1 MRRSAKTEPAVSNG
15 PAPHESEP
23 ALSAQDQQVEFAELW
38 RPDEADTTPSG
49 PHQWLL
55 EHHLVTP
62 GQIEQARQRQA
73 AKPGLSILD
82 ALVQINATDRV
93 TALKAVAEY
102 FNLPFM
108 RVAAED
114 IDNEVFT
121 MLPAEYLKSKLVIP
135 ISRQNGQILVGI
147 AEPADIFLI
156 DDIKRR
162 LGQSIQLT
170 VTPADDILCAIEE
183 SSASA
188 SQQVEEIIRDIAED
202 TVEVVDSTDQEVT
215 DLEKIAG
222 ESPVIRYANYLISSA
237 VRDGASDIHI
247 EPGEK
252 HLRIRCRIDGML
264 FEQQAPPLQM
274 HAAVISRLK
283 IMANLDI
290 AERRL
295 PQDGRIR
302 AMVQGRSIDLRVSTL
317 PVAHGEKCVIRILDN
332 RSITIGLENLGMEHD
347 MLKDFE
353 RQILGPHGIVLVT
366 GPTGSGKSTT
376 LYSALQIMDSGRL
389 NISTVEDPVEYEL
402 PTINQVN
409 VHDSIGMTFSA
420 ALRSLLRQ
428 DPDIILIGEIRDEET
443 ARIAVQASLTGHLV
457 LSTLHTND
465 APSSITR
472 LINIGVEPYLISAA
486 VNAVLAQRL
495 VRRICE
501 NCKQPM
507 EEVRPNIAAYLQM
520 SQASGIKLYYG
531 AGCEKCRQTG
541 YKGRTGIYELLEMDD
556 ETRNLITTSPT
567 LSGLRRGVEKKG
579 MHTLRQDGLAKVAA
593 GETTVEEIM
602 RTTQQHSGETE
613 RGHTA

>member
-1 MRRSAKTEPAVSNG
+1 MRRSAKTKPAVSNV
-15 PAPHESEP
+15 PAPRESE
-23 ALSAQDQQVEFAELW
+23 AAQSAQDQQVEFAELW

-62 GQIEQARQRQA
+62 DQIEQARQRQA
-73 AKPGLSILD
+73 AKPGLSILE
-82 ALVQINATDRV
+82 ALVQINATDSV

-121 MLPAEYLKSKLVIP
+121 MLPVEYLKSKLVIP

-162 LGQSIQLT
+162 LGHSIQLT
-170 VTPADDILCAIEE
+170 VTPADDILRAIEE

-188 SQQVEEIIRDIAED
+188 SEQVEEIIRDIAED

-252 HLRIRCRIDGML
+252 RLRVRCRIDGML
-264 FEQQAPPLQM
+264 FEQHAPPLQM

-302 AMVQGRSIDLRVSTL
+302 AMVQGRGVDLRVSTL

-332 RSITIGLENLGMEHD
+332 RSITIGLENLGMERD
-347 MLKDFE
+347 MLEDFK

-428 DPDIILIGEIRDEET
+428 DPDIIMIGEIRDEET

-507 EEVRPNIAAYLQM
+507 EEVGPNIAAYLQM
-520 SQASGIKLYYG
+520 HQASGIKLYYG

-556 ETRNLITTSPT
+556 EIRNLITTSPA
-567 LSGLRRGVEKKG
+567 LSELRRGVEKKG
-579 MHTLRQDGLAKVAA
+579 MYTLRQDGLAKVAA
-593 GETTVEEIM
+593 GLTTVEEIM
-602 RTTQQHSGETE
+602 RTTQHHSGETE
-613 RGHTA
+613 RAHTA

>member
-1 MRRSAKTEPAVSNG
+1 MRREAKSDFSVAEPPSRDDL
-15 PAPHESEP
+15 PATPTH
-23 ALSAQDQQVEFAELW
+23 DQQVEFAELW

-49 PHQWLL
+49 PQMWLL

-62 GQIEQARQRQA
+62 VQIEKARQLKTTKA
-73 AKPGLSILD
+73 GLSILE
-82 ALVQINATDRV
+82 ALVQINAIDRV
-93 TALKAVAEY
+93 TALKAVAGY

-108 RVAAED
+108 HVSAED
-114 IDNEVFT
+114 IDGEVFA
-121 MLPAEYLKSKLVIP
+121 MLPVDYLKSKLVIP
-135 ISRQNGQILVGI
+135 TARQDGQILVGI
-147 AEPADIFLI
+147 ADPADIFLI

-162 LGQSIQLT
+162 LGSDIRLA
-170 VTPADDILCAIEE
+170 VTPPEDILRAIDE
-183 SSASA
+183 STAGASR
-188 SQQVEEIIRDIAED
+188 QVEEIIRDIRED
-202 TVEVVDSTDQEVT
+202 AVKVVVSKDQEVT

-222 ESPVIRYANYLISSA
+222 QSPVIRYANYLISSA
-237 VRDGASDIHI
+237 VGDGASDIHI
-247 EPGEK
+247 EPGENR
-252 HLRIRCRIDGML
+252 LRVRYRVDGVL

-302 AMVQGRSIDLRVSTL
+302 AVVHGRSIDLRVSTL

-332 RSITIGLENLGMEHD
+332 RSINIGLDSLGMNNDILEVF
-347 MLKDFE
+347 K
-353 RQILGPHGIVLVT
+353 RQILRPHGIILVT

-376 LYSALQIMDSGRL
+376 LYSALQIMDSEHL

-409 VHDSIGMTFSA
+409 VHDNIGMTFSA

-428 DPDIILIGEIRDEET
+428 DPDIIMIGEIRDEET

-472 LINIGVEPYLISAA
+472 LINIGIEPYLISAA

-501 NCKQPM
+501 NCKQPV
-507 EEVRPNIAAYLQM
+507 EKVKPNTAAFLEM
-520 SQASGIKLYYG
+520 RGTGKINLYRG

-541 YKGRTGIYELLEMDD
+541 YKGRLGIYELLEMDD
-556 ETRNLITTSPT
+556 ELHNLISASPT
-567 LSGLRRGVEKKG
+567 LSQLRNQARKNG
-579 MHTLRQDGLAKVAA
+579 MASLGDDGLTKVAA
-593 GETTVEEIM
+593 GLTTVEEIM
-602 RTTQQHSGETE
+602 CATQTP
-613 RGHTA
+613 